1 MKNDEAHEAHESGP
15 EAAMTPLEAAALEHD
30 GIDLESAKAFL
41 KEIQEIADAI
51 NNQDYTAPA
60 ISKLFNQI
68 KSLSASGPQQEDAE
82 LKTERQYRHEGL
94 GMKFTLRKWASL
106 SPEEKVE
113 RLAHKVRRLLDRLQR
128 LEQDHFQVVQDFHV
142 HRHMP
147 NGEIVTQLCH
157 RGFNPC
163 GVAQLAPNLNDP
175 LDAMD

>member
-1 MKNDEAHEAHESGP
+1 MKNDEAHEAAGT
-15 EAAMTPLEAAALEHD
+15 EAAITPLEAAALEH
-30 GIDLESAKAFL
+30 GIDLEAGKTFL
-41 KEIQEIADAI
+41 EDIQKIADAI

-68 KSLSASGPQQEDAE
+68 KSLSASVPQQEDAE

-175 LDAMD
+175 LDAMDV